1 MMARCAHVM
10 VEHPVS
16 SETRFIRTAAAFYV
30 GPIWSSSTHGPAAH
44 VGVRAIKWMAGCSSN
59 LFLFKKRAGDNL
71 SISLDR
77 IFEKPTI
84 QYNRYVELPFETTN
98 FLD

>member
-30 GPIWSSSTHGPAAH
+30 GPTIWSSSTHGPAAH

-59 LFLFKKRAGDNL
+59 LFFCLKNA
-71 SISLDR
+71 
-77 IFEKPTI
+77 PATI
-84 QYNRYVELPFETTN
+84 YQSRLIGFSRSPQC
-98 FLD
+98 